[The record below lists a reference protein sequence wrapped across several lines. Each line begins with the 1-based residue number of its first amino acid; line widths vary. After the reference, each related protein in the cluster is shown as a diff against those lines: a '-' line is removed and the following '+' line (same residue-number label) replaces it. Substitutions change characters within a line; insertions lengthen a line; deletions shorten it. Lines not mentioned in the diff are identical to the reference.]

1 MLDHAAN
8 VGSRR
13 DGGHAR
19 GIIQNRCGRCKSERG
34 FDFDHVLILQ
44 YFSDTLTIVPICR
57 VAQGA
62 RFRRSVDRNSFRSPR
77 GARDSGNV
85 QPRPLGS
92 TFVRTAII
100 RYAPLAVGVNPS
112 AMQGEARLRG
122 LYRNNYSKTISPR
135 LWNAKPACTGSIG
148 YRLSAI
154 GYRLSAI
161 GYRLSAIGYDKPSAM
176 ECEAR
181 RLHGRERSNCST
193 TTTAANQKTRYAQS
207 LPETVDCARGHHL
220 NRLLRVAHGLHLFQ
234 AHPQA
239 AQRHRRF

>member
-1 MLDHAAN
+1 MSNEQGSMLDRAAN
-8 VGSRR
+8 AVYGEITGTHGALYRT
-13 DGGHAR
+13 GVAGAN
-19 GIIQNRCGRCKSERG
+19 QERG

-154 GYRLSAI
+154 GYRL
-161 GYRLSAIGYDKPSAM
+161 R
-176 ECEAR
+176 
-181 RLHGRERSNCST
+181 
-193 TTTAANQKTRYAQS
+193 
-207 LPETVDCARGHHL
+207 
-220 NRLLRVAHGLHLFQ
+220 
-234 AHPQA
+234 
-239 AQRHRRF
+239 